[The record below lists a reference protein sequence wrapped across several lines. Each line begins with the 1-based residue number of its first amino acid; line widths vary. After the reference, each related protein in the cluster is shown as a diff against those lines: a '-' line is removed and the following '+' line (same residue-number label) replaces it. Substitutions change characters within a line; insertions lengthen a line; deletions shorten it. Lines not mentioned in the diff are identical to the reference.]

1 MAEAGA
7 QTAWQRRANCC
18 FVQEDA
24 RSAPRFSSYPSSSSS
39 KAESDI
45 APENI
50 KPDCMPC
57 NPSPELAPN
66 TKWWLNLEPN
76 RGPQE
81 EFTYEQLKVLEAEL
95 EVLNSGFVHKT
106 PIISDYYQCNGVLST
121 QNDIKNSANS
131 FVEQPREV
139 SVTRTRSDQ
148 NKGMHELKAGI
159 GNDPQVPKKKDPGEF
174 RYSDDHLMELDSSNC
189 LSSGEPKKMSSSLES
204 QWVGTEKNEPWWRS
218 AGQDELPSLVAQKS
232 LEHIENCDLP
242 WPQIKHRRKGP
253 SAFDPNLAMDQM
265 AEMGFSNMDT
275 YTWASF
281 TSNYSTHESG
291 SPRSRDEVETQNDV
305 EDERTKA
312 ELLEALCHSQT
323 RARNA
328 EKAAKQ
334 AYTEKEHVITLFFK
348 QASQLLA
355 YKHWLQLLQ
364 LEDFCLQLD
373 NKDPPWSP
381 YRGRHTK
388 KGQRRAGI
396 RGSRRSYEIN
406 TGVVAFAV
414 GLGLAGAGLLLGWT
428 MGWLFPT
435 V

>member
-7 QTAWQRRANCC
+7 QTAWHCRANCC

-24 RSAPRFSSYPSSSSS
+24 RSAPRFSSYSSSSSS

-76 RGPQE
+76 CGPQE

-95 EVLNSGFVHKT
+95 EVLNSGFVHRT

-131 FVEQPREV
+131 FVEQPLEV
-139 SVTRTRSDQ
+139 CVTHTRSDQ

-159 GNDPQVPKKKDPGEF
+159 GNDPQAPKKKDPGEF
-174 RYSDDHLMELDSSNC
+174 RYSDDHLMKLDSSNC

-218 AGQDELPSLVAQKS
+218 AGQDELSSLVAQKS

-242 WPQIKHRRKGP
+242 RPQIKHRRKGP
-253 SAFDPNLAMDQM
+253 SAFDPNSAMDQM

-281 TSNYSTHESG
+281 TSTYSTHESG
-291 SPRSRDEVETQNDV
+291 SPRRDEVETQNDV

-334 AYTEKEHVITLFFK
+334 AYTEKEHIITLFFK

-355 YKHWLQLLQ
+355 YKQWLQLLQ

-381 YRGRHTK
+381 YRGRHSK
-388 KGQRRAGI
+388 KGKCRAGK

>member
-1 MAEAGA
+1 
-7 QTAWQRRANCC
+7 
-18 FVQEDA
+18 
-24 RSAPRFSSYPSSSSS
+24 
-39 KAESDI
+39 
-45 APENI
+45 
-50 KPDCMPC
+50 
-57 NPSPELAPN
+57 
-66 TKWWLNLEPN
+66 
-76 RGPQE
+76 
-81 EFTYEQLKVLEAEL
+81 
-95 EVLNSGFVHKT
+95 
-106 PIISDYYQCNGVLST
+106 
-121 QNDIKNSANS
+121 
-131 FVEQPREV
+131 
-139 SVTRTRSDQ
+139 
-148 NKGMHELKAGI
+148 
-159 GNDPQVPKKKDPGEF
+159 
-174 RYSDDHLMELDSSNC
+174 
-189 LSSGEPKKMSSSLES
+189 
-204 QWVGTEKNEPWWRS
+204 
-218 AGQDELPSLVAQKS
+218 
-232 LEHIENCDLP
+232 
-242 WPQIKHRRKGP
+242 
-253 SAFDPNLAMDQM
+253 MDQM

-281 TSNYSTHESG
+281 TSTYSTHESG
-291 SPRSRDEVETQNDV
+291 SPRRDEDETQNDV

-334 AYTEKEHVITLFFK
+334 AYTEKEHIITLFFK

-355 YKHWLQLLQ
+355 YKQWLQLLQ
-364 LEDFCLQLD
+364 LENFCLQLD

-388 KGQRRAGI
+388 KGQCRAGK